1 MSRTLDQ
8 TAGTLPLRSGA
19 PAGAGQLRSR
29 IIGIL
34 RTMSR
39 WVDRSNQRHA
49 LAELDDHL
57 LRDVGLSRS
66 AARREA
72 TKPFWT

>member
-1 MSRTLDQ
+1 M
-8 TAGTLPLRSGA
+8 LPLQGGA
-19 PAGAGQLRSR
+19 PAGLSLLLRWTGSIDR
-29 IIGIL
+29 GISAWL
-34 RTMSR
+34 E
-39 WVDRSNQRHA
+39 RSKQRHA

-72 TKPFWT
+72 AKSFWER